1 MYLRAFFIHS
11 TTKSFWCGCMADDDG
26 NLKFVVMGVG
36 GAGCNSISRLAKSG
50 FRDAKLVA
58 LNTDKKQIDTMPNEV
73 RSVLLG
79 ASVTQGLG
87 AGGDPLVGEKSAL
100 ASKALIQSEVNG
112 ADLVFIITGMGG
124 GTGTGATPIIAELAK
139 EAGALVLAFA
149 YFPFKLERSR
159 VKKAQRGI
167 SKLTDVCD
175 SLVLIE
181 NDRLTTWA
189 ENVPIEEAFAMA
201 DDVAAKAVSGIS
213 KTILNPSMMN
223 IDFADL
229 QSIMKDKGLS
239 MISHGVA
246 SGYMK
251 VSDISDAV
259 LRNPLLGVD
268 FSKASGALVHFTGG
282 PDLKLGDAT
291 EAGELLMKQLP
302 DSVNVSWGAR
312 MDEEHRDSLEAFVI
326 FTGIPS
332 PLLLDPDTFANSQ

>member
-1 MYLRAFFIHS
+1 
-11 TTKSFWCGCMADDDG
+11 MADEEG

-36 GAGCNSISRLAKSG
+36 GAGCNSISRLAKAG
-50 FRDAKLVA
+50 FKDAKLVA
-58 LNTDKKQIDTMPNEV
+58 LNTDKKQIDNMPSDVHN
-73 RSVLLG
+73 VLLG

-87 AGGDPLVGEKSAL
+87 AGGDPLIGEKSAL
-100 ASKALIQSEVNG
+100 ASKALIESEVNG

-124 GTGTGATPIIAELAK
+124 GTGTGASPVIAQIAK
-139 EAGALVLAFA
+139 DAGALVLAFS

-167 SKLTDVCD
+167 SKFSDVCD

-189 ENVPIEEAFAMA
+189 ENVPIEEAFRMA

-213 KTILNPSMMN
+213 RTILNPSMMN

-229 QSIMKDKGLS
+229 QSITKDKGLA
-239 MISHGVA
+239 MISHGQT

-251 VSDISDAV
+251 VQDIPDAV
-259 LRNPLLGVD
+259 LKNPLLGVD

-291 EAGELLMKQLP
+291 SAGELLMGQLP
-302 DSVNVSWGAR
+302 QSVNVSWGAR
-312 MDEEHRDSLEAFVI
+312 MDESHKDSLEAFVI

-332 PLLLDPDTFANSQ
+332 PLLLDPDTFPGSE